1 MAKNFSLSL
10 SKTHTP
16 FISPPLKNLQ
26 CWNLSWIFL
35 LPSKRTHHPK
45 KKSHPLLFLMVSFA
59 PPFTD
64 FFFLSFLF
72 LFFFFYFCSLFFG
85 FPLPILSTLLRN
97 VLSTHVGVW
106 GHNVPTIYFFYFIFF
121 FVIFL
126 YIFLFLLTFFFVIF
140 IFLSSK

>member
-1 MAKNFSLSL
+1 MAENFSLSL

-45 KKSHPLLFLMVSFA
+45 KKSHPLLFFNGFFCS
-59 PPFTD
+59 PFHG
-64 FFFLSFLF
+64 FLLSFFPLF
-72 LFFFFYFCSLFFG
+72 VFFFYFCSLFFG

-106 GHNVPTIYFFYFIFF
+106 GHNVPTLYFFYFIFF
-121 FVIFL
+121 FCDFFI
-126 YIFLFLLTFFFVIF
+126 YIFISFNVFFCYFHF
-140 IFLSSK
+140 FKL